1 MDFFKIKA
9 RDALHLCMLYRMDE
23 QKPRLIEA
31 RITMKDEYFRNRSS
45 KKPIKFTDQ
54 SIQSI
59 YTYSREYRENNIGLI
74 APFLEL
80 PSADEYPDYYETIK
94 HPIDMSIIKD
104 KMDKGMYKLEQN
116 IIEDL
121 NGMFHHVKV
130 YNVAETS
137 IFKYASRLEQALANK
152 CKE

>member
-1 MDFFKIKA
+1 MAFFKIKA
-9 RDALHLCMLYRMDE
+9 RDALHLCMLYRM
-23 QKPRLIEA
+23 
-31 RITMKDEYFRNRSS
+31 RNRSS

-59 YTYSREYRENNIGLI
+59 YTYSREYRENDIGLI